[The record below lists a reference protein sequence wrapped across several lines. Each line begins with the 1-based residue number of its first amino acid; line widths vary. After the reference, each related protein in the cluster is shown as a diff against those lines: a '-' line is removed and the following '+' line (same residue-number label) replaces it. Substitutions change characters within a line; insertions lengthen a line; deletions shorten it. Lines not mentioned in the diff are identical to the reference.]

1 MLGLWWARLL
11 NNVVSIFSGAAAAG
25 DYESIA
31 TVTVGA
37 GGAANVDFTG
47 ISTTDFTHLQI
58 RYAVLGASGGA
69 DFCIRVGNGSI
80 DTGSNYTLHI
90 LGGNGSSAYS
100 NGYANETQFKTGFS
114 QSSSTT
120 PAVGV
125 VDLLDYANTN
135 KFKTMR
141 ALGGRDGNGS
151 GDVQLASGV
160 WRSTSAINTIRLY
173 FGVNFNQYSHFA
185 LYGIKSA

>member
-1 MLGLWWARLL
+1 MLLGILASSRL
-11 NNVVSIFSGAAAAG
+11 AAAG

-37 GGAANVDFTG
+37 GGAANVEFTS
-47 ISTTDFTHLQI
+47 IPSTFSHLQI
-58 RYAVLGASGGA
+58 RYYALCSSFN
-69 DFCIRVGNGSI
+69 DFQVRVGNGSL
-80 DTGSNYTLHI
+80 DTAGNYTLHI

-114 QSSSTT
+114 QSGSTT

-125 VDLLDYANTN
+125 VDFLDYGNTN
-135 KFKTMR
+135 KYKTMR
-141 ALGGRDGNGS
+141 ALGGTDRNGS
-151 GDVQLASGV
+151 GDAQLASGV
-160 WRSTSAINTIRLY
+160 WRSTSAINIIRLY
-173 FGVNFNQYSHFA
+173 LGVNFNQYSHFA

>member
-11 NNVVSIFSGAAAAG
+11 NNVVSIFSGVGAAT
-25 DYESIA
+25 DFESIA

-37 GGAANVDFTG
+37 GGAANVEFTS
-47 ISTTDFTHLQI
+47 IPSTYTHLQI
-58 RYAVLGASGGA
+58 RYYTVSGSSS
-69 DFCIRVGNGSI
+69 DFQIRVGNGSL
-80 DTGSNYTLHI
+80 DTAGNYTLHV
-90 LGGNGSSAYS
+90 LGGNGSSAYA

-114 QSSSTT
+114 QSGSTT
-120 PAVGV
+120 PAVAV
-125 VDLLDYANTN
+125 VDFLDYANTN

-141 ALGGRDGNGS
+141 ALGGTDKNGS

-160 WRSTSAINTIRLY
+160 WRSTSAINIIRLY
-173 FGVNFNQYSHFA
+173 LGVNFNQYSHFA

>member
-1 MLGLWWARLL
+1 MSPILGIWASSK
-11 NNVVSIFSGAAAAG
+11 VSATPDTGAMFPLQV
-25 DYESIA
+25 I
-31 TVTVGA
+31 TVGA
-37 GGAANVDFTG
+37 AGAANVEFSN
-47 ISTTDFTHLQI
+47 IPSTYTHLQI
-58 RYAVLGASGGA
+58 RYMALCSSNN
-69 DFCIRVGNGSI
+69 DFQIRVGNGSI

-114 QSSSTT
+114 QSGSTT

-125 VDLLDYANTN
+125 VDFLDYANTN

-141 ALGGRDGNGS
+141 ALGGTDRNGS
-151 GDVQLASGV
+151 GDAQIASGV

-173 FGVNFNQYSHFA
+173 LGANFNQYSQFA
-185 LYGIKSA
+185 IYGVKSA